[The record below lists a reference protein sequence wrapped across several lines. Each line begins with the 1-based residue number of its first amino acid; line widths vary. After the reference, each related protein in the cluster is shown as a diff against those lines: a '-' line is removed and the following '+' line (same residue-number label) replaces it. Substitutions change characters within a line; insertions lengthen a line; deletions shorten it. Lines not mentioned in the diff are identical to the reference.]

1 MKTYIYKTIFLWLLM
16 SSYLIH
22 SQRPY
27 NNRNRYRNF
36 KVKKIRQKKGRGEYL
51 RFYSLKYMKKPAT
64 EDVRDFNFDWG
75 NNFDGAFRNLAL
87 MEQAQKAQLMEW
99 YRRQFNLIK
108 DEIGKH
114 LNKSF
119 NNYDQAK
126 DALFSDIETKN
137 INKNKPALISK
148 YDKLYIPGRNKNRKY
163 LKELKYIQ
171 LREVEIRAGNINNS
185 QFPYLKA
192 KGILLKNITSLSKLS
207 EFRYDFE
214 NAFGNQ
220 ISKNLE
226 YLYTIEK
233 LEYLGS
239 SFDNEMLKRKHKY
252 YDSFSKWDQLGLMQF
267 LLNLEHIKRLMNCQ
281 VCLVPNELRKFMSS
295 DMATENAIEEYA
307 INNRNKSLSIFDPR
321 YPQVHRF
328 KYQNNFCGGPID
340 LMGWEADKKVAL
352 DKILDDVSTRR
363 IIGWNLLWELKIT
376 YNSQMNWLLYS
387 NESKKDVINLSNFM
401 QEYRVNGIVPV
412 EIKNFAKEAIRAF
425 LNGAEVDYEER
436 IINGLT
442 GKAKCV
448 YDKIKELN
456 LFKSTIGKFAKG
468 NYNLILKGWT
478 QNACNNPSDDGCTD
492 AKDLINGNITIY
504 IQNIQ
509 QGTLDLAATIL
520 HEGIHAELYKYVD
533 EYQKGIDPNNRK
545 NLLEYYF
552 AYKVDN
558 GGNRFAT
565 SNAQHQHMADA
576 YITPIAEALRQLD
589 NYQYPIKDYLSLA
602 WDGLRSYGIKDPSG
616 VEGYFDNG
624 KWTTLDSDKSYEG
637 MNKILKNT
645 NFNKDC
651 K

>member
-51 RFYSLKYMKKPAT
+51 RFYSLKYMKNPAT
-64 EDVRDFNFDWG
+64 EDVRDFNFNWG

-87 MEQAQKAQLMEW
+87 VEQAQKAQIMEW

-148 YDKLYIPGRNKNRKY
+148 YEKLYIPGRNKNRKY

-207 EFRYDFE
+207 EFRYDYE

-340 LMGWEADKKVAL
+340 LMAWEAD
-352 DKILDDVSTRR
+352 R
-363 IIGWNLLWELKIT
+363 
-376 YNSQMNWLLYS
+376 
-387 NESKKDVINLSNFM
+387 
-401 QEYRVNGIVPV
+401 
-412 EIKNFAKEAIRAF
+412 
-425 LNGAEVDYEER
+425 
-436 IINGLT
+436 
-442 GKAKCV
+442 
-448 YDKIKELN
+448 
-456 LFKSTIGKFAKG
+456 KS
-468 NYNLILKGWT
+468 
-478 QNACNNPSDDGCTD
+478 
-492 AKDLINGNITIY
+492 
-504 IQNIQ
+504 
-509 QGTLDLAATIL
+509 
-520 HEGIHAELYKYVD
+520 V
-533 EYQKGIDPNNRK
+533 
-545 NLLEYYF
+545 
-552 AYKVDN
+552 V
-558 GGNRFAT
+558 
-565 SNAQHQHMADA
+565 
-576 YITPIAEALRQLD
+576 
-589 NYQYPIKDYLSLA
+589 
-602 WDGLRSYGIKDPSG
+602 
-616 VEGYFDNG
+616 
-624 KWTTLDSDKSYEG
+624 
-637 MNKILKNT
+637 
-645 NFNKDC
+645 
-651 K
+651 

>member
-64 EDVRDFNFDWG
+64 EDVRDFNFNWG

-87 MEQAQKAQLMEW
+87 VEQAQKAQIMEW

-126 DALFSDIETKN
+126 EAFFSDIETKN

-148 YDKLYIPGRNKNRKY
+148 YEKLYIPGRNKNRKY

-226 YLYTIEK
+226 YVYTIEK

-239 SFDNEMLKRKHKY
+239 SFDNEMLQRKHKY

-267 LLNLEHIKRLMNCQ
+267 LLNLEHIKKLMNCQ
-281 VCLVPNELRKFMSS
+281 VCLVPNELRKFMNS
-295 DMATENAIEEYA
+295 DMATEDAIEEYA

-340 LMGWEADKKVAL
+340 LMAWEADKKVAL
-352 DKILDDVSTRR
+352 DKLLDDVSIREILAQSLVT
-363 IIGWNLLWELKIT
+363 ELNIT
-376 YNSQMNWLLYS
+376 DNSQKNWLYSSSNS
-387 NESKKDVINLSNFM
+387 NEVSNLSDFLQNN
-401 QEYRVNGIVPV
+401 RVHGVVAV
-412 EIKNFAKEAIRAF
+412 EAMNFAKEVIKAKESNNYTNLFNSTLFTQNPYNVWKTLTQAEKNLIKQNWSEAYHIYKNRKVAEDATRQKFNRNGLNDKSDAFRHAYYNAINAKVVGVDIAKLFSDAHESETPIRF
-425 LNGAEVDYEER
+425 IKEKRMDLFNNNVGHQSLLLNSNLSLTQLVDLIYQKLLNGDLRYLKP
-436 IINGLT
+436 I
-442 GKAKCV
+442 
-448 YDKIKELN
+448 
-456 LFKSTIGKFAKG
+456 
-468 NYNLILKGWT
+468 NYN
-478 QNACNNPSDDGCTD
+478 
-492 AKDLINGNITIY
+492 
-504 IQNIQ
+504 
-509 QGTLDLAATIL
+509 
-520 HEGIHAELYKYVD
+520 
-533 EYQKGIDPNNRK
+533 DPNFGYTHGITVNT
-545 NLLEYYF
+545 LL
-552 AYKVDN
+552 K
-558 GGNRFAT
+558 
-565 SNAQHQHMADA
+565 
-576 YITPIAEALRQLD
+576 P
-589 NYQYPIKDYLSLA
+589 
-602 WDGLRSYGIKDPSG
+602 
-616 VEGYFDNG
+616 
-624 KWTTLDSDKSYEG
+624 
-637 MNKILKNT
+637 T
-645 NFNKDC
+645 NQ
-651 K
+651 

>member
-1 MKTYIYKTIFLWLLM
+1 MNIIKILLRPP
-16 SSYLIH
+16 YLI
-22 SQRPY
+22 P
-27 NNRNRYRNF
+27 
-36 KVKKIRQKKGRGEYL
+36 
-51 RFYSLKYMKKPAT
+51 
-64 EDVRDFNFDWG
+64 
-75 NNFDGAFRNLAL
+75 
-87 MEQAQKAQLMEW
+87 
-99 YRRQFNLIK
+99 
-108 DEIGKH
+108 DE
-114 LNKSF
+114 L
-119 NNYDQAK
+119 
-126 DALFSDIETKN
+126 
-137 INKNKPALISK
+137 
-148 YDKLYIPGRNKNRKY
+148 
-163 LKELKYIQ
+163 
-171 LREVEIRAGNINNS
+171 VE
-185 QFPYLKA
+185 F
-192 KGILLKNITSLSKLS
+192 
-207 EFRYDFE
+207 EF
-214 NAFGNQ
+214 
-220 ISKNLE
+220 
-226 YLYTIEK
+226 
-233 LEYLGS
+233 
-239 SFDNEMLKRKHKY
+239 
-252 YDSFSKWDQLGLMQF
+252 
-267 LLNLEHIKRLMNCQ
+267 
-281 VCLVPNELRKFMSS
+281 S
-295 DMATENAIEEYA
+295 DMATEPVIEEYA
-307 INNRNKSLSIFDPR
+307 KNNRGGGVSLFDPR
-321 YPQVHRF
+321 YPEINRYM
-328 KYQNNFCGGPID
+328 YQNNFCGGYIN
-340 LMGWEADKKVAL
+340 LMAWEADKQAAL
-352 DKILDDVSTRR
+352 DGYIDDVPTHR
-363 IIGWNLLWELKIT
+363 IIASNLIQELNIT
-376 YNSQMNWLLYS
+376 NQNQIEWLNSYTYKNDL
-387 NESKKDVINLSNFM
+387 NNLSNFM
-401 QEYRVNGIVPV
+401 QNYRVNGIVPAEV
-412 EIKNFAKEAIRAF
+412 INFAKEVVEAI

-492 AKDLINGNITIY
+492 ATDLINGNITIY